1 MHRRAHAVGLGT
13 SNKGPRSGGV
23 ASEGACIPLEEMS
36 RAKSR
41 IKEFI
46 IENTPV
52 VMCRGLEDL
61 GHPNVHLKLENL
73 QVTSSFKIR
82 GAANAL
88 CQTAASS
95 RKPGRTIITASAGNH
110 GQAVALVAQE
120 LGLKATIVV
129 PETTPMVK
137 IAKIR
142 EHGPELVLHGASF
155 DVAELYAKKLAKVR
169 GLEYLSAYNDPRV
182 IAGHGTIGLEV
193 LAQLGDVDRII
204 VPVGGGGLI
213 SGISSAVKQL
223 HPRIEII
230 GVESEAS
237 PAMYKS
243 IAAGKLI
250 NVSVKDSIADGLSGN
265 IEPGSISFGITKRYV
280 DRMVLV
286 TEESIRK
293 AIRLL
298 WEKDGQVVEAS
309 GAVAIAPIVE
319 MPNRF
324 EGKRTI
330 AVITGGNIDESRFK
344 SIVASGK

>member
-1 MHRRAHAVGLGT
+1 MAF
-13 SNKGPRSGGV
+13 
-23 ASEGACIPLEEMS
+23 EGACIPLEEIS

-73 QVTSSFKIR
+73 QVTSSFKVR

-88 CQTAASS
+88 CRTAASS

-120 LGLKATIVV
+120 LGMKAMIVV

-137 IAKIR
+137 IARIR
-142 EHGPELVLHGASF
+142 EHGPELVLHGATF
-155 DVAELYAKKLAKVR
+155 DEAEQYAKKLAQVR
-169 GLEYLSAYNDPRV
+169 ALDYLSAYNDPRV

-223 HPRIEII
+223 HPRVEII

-243 IAAGKLI
+243 ISAGKLI

-265 IEPGSISFGITKRYV
+265 IEPGSISFGITKRCV

-298 WEKDGQVVEAS
+298 WEKDGQVVEGA
-309 GAVAIAPIVE
+309 GAVTVAAMLEKKVPPSEKDTVAIIS
-319 MPNRF
+319 
-324 EGKRTI
+324 
-330 AVITGGNIDESRFK
+330 GGNIDIDLFRAVLAERTK
-344 SIVASGK
+344 GNA